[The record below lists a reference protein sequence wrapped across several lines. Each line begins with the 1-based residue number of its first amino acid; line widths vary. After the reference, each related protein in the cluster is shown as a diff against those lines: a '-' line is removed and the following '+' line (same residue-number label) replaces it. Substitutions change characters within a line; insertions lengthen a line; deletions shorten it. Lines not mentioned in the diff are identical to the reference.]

1 MCVKMNASQR
11 LLGLLKEEMAI
22 YEILLEL
29 ATKKTDIIIHGKIK
43 ELDET
48 VQMERNFI
56 KKLVELEEKREST
69 LKEMGKGEG
78 VTISEV
84 IKSLPLEEAAQFNN
98 VKERLSAVLK
108 ELEQRNDLNMAL
120 IEQALEYVNYSIKA
134 ISEALEEDKGI
145 YGEKGS
151 SKGYTSLIDKK
162 A

>member
-1 MCVKMNASQR
+1 MNASQR

>member
-1 MCVKMNASQR
+1 MNASER

-56 KKLVELEEKREST
+56 KKLVELEEKRENT

>member
-1 MCVKMNASQR
+1 MDVSQR

-56 KKLVELEEKREST
+56 KKLIELEEKRENT
-69 LKEMGKGEG
+69 LKEMGKGED
-78 VTISEV
+78 VTVSEV
-84 IKSLPLEEAAQFNN
+84 VKNLPLEEAMEFNS
-98 VKERLSAVLK
+98 VKERLSVVLK
-108 ELEQRNDLNMAL
+108 ELGERNDLNMAL

-134 ISEALEEDKGI
+134 ISEALEEDKGV
-145 YGEKGS
+145 YGEKGN

>member
-1 MCVKMNASQR
+1 MNASQR

-69 LKEMGKGEG
+69 LKEMGKEEG

-84 IKSLPLEEAAQFNN
+84 IKSLPLEEAMEFNN

>member
-1 MCVKMNASQR
+1 MNASER

-56 KKLVELEEKREST
+56 KKLVELEEKRENT

-84 IKSLPLEEAAQFNN
+84 IKTLPLEEAMEFNN

-108 ELEQRNDLNMAL
+108 ELGERNDLNMAL

>member
-1 MCVKMNASQR
+1 MNASQR

-29 ATKKTDIIIHGKIK
+29 ATKKTDMIVHGKIK

-56 KKLVELEEKREST
+56 KKLVELEEKRENT

-84 IKSLPLEEAAQFNN
+84 IKTLPLEEAVQFNN

-108 ELEQRNDLNMAL
+108 ELGERNDLNMAL

-145 YGEKGS
+145 YGEKGG
-151 SKGYTSLIDKK
+151 SKGYTSLVDKK

>member
-1 MCVKMNASQR
+1 MNASQR

-56 KKLVELEEKREST
+56 KKLVELEEKRENT

-84 IKSLPLEEAAQFNN
+84 IKNLPLEEAVQFNN

>member
-1 MCVKMNASQR
+1 MNASQR

-56 KKLVELEEKREST
+56 KKLVELEEKRENT

-108 ELEQRNDLNMAL
+108 ELGERNDLNMAL

>member
-1 MCVKMNASQR
+1 MNASQR

-56 KKLVELEEKREST
+56 KKLVELEEKRENT

-84 IKSLPLEEAAQFNN
+84 IKSLPLEEAMEFNN

-108 ELEQRNDLNMAL
+108 ELGERNDLNMAL
-120 IEQALEYVNYSIKA
+120 IEQALEYVNYSIKT

-145 YGEKGS
+145 YGERGT

>member
-1 MCVKMNASQR
+1 MNASQR

-29 ATKKTDIIIHGKIK
+29 ATKKTDTIIHGKIK

-84 IKSLPLEEAAQFNN
+84 IKSLPLEEAMEFNN

-108 ELEQRNDLNMAL
+108 ELGERNDLNMAL
-120 IEQALEYVNYSIKA
+120 IEQALEYVNYSIKT

-145 YGEKGS
+145 YGERGT

>member
-1 MCVKMNASQR
+1 MDVSQR

-56 KKLVELEEKREST
+56 KKLIELEEKRENT
-69 LKEMGKGEG
+69 LKEMGKGED
-78 VTISEV
+78 VTVSEV
-84 IKSLPLEEAAQFNN
+84 VKNLPLEEAMEFNS
-98 VKERLSAVLK
+98 VKERLSVVLK
-108 ELEQRNDLNMAL
+108 ELGERNDLNMAL

-134 ISEALEEDKGI
+134 ISEALEEDKGV

>member
-1 MCVKMNASQR
+1 MNASQR

-84 IKSLPLEEAAQFNN
+84 IKSLPLEEAMEFNN

-108 ELEQRNDLNMAL
+108 ELGERNDLNMAL
-120 IEQALEYVNYSIKA
+120 IEQALEYVNYSIKT

-145 YGEKGS
+145 YGERGT

>member
-1 MCVKMNASQR
+1 MNASER

-56 KKLVELEEKREST
+56 KKLVELEEKRENT

-84 IKSLPLEEAAQFNN
+84 IKSLPLEEAMEFNN

>member
-1 MCVKMNASQR
+1 MNASQR

-69 LKEMGKGEG
+69 LKEMGKEEG

>member
-1 MCVKMNASQR
+1 MNASQR

-108 ELEQRNDLNMAL
+108 ELEQRNDLNMVL

>member
-1 MCVKMNASQR
+1 MNASQR

-56 KKLVELEEKREST
+56 KKLVELEEKRENT

-84 IKSLPLEEAAQFNN
+84 IKSLPLEEAMEFNN

>member
-1 MCVKMNASQR
+1 MNASQR

-84 IKSLPLEEAAQFNN
+84 IKSLPLEEAMEFNN

>member
-1 MCVKMNASQR
+1 MNASQR

-56 KKLVELEEKREST
+56 KKLVELEEKRENT